1 MLIRK
6 AGWVRLKANLSCLKS
21 QIMKNQHQNEI
32 INLKVMLKSRVQM
45 ELMIIKV
52 SLNKNILWILNSLIL
67 IKVCFMKIKSALKLR
82 VRLMDDKKLNFNQ

>member
-6 AGWVRLKANLSCLKS
+6 AGWVRLKANLLCLKS
-21 QIMKNQHQNEI
+21 QIMKNQHKNEI

-67 IKVCFMKIKSALKLR
+67 IKACFMKIKSALKLR